1 MIEHVRPHEMIALS
15 LMSQGKVR
23 DIFFLESAPDRL
35 LVVTSDRISA
45 YDWVMPDGIPGKG
58 VILNRMSAFWFG
70 MMSDIIANHMI
81 SIDPR
86 EYPKE
91 CEPYLQYLAGRTML
105 VQKAMPLPVECI
117 MRGNI
122 TGSFWSDFKKAD
134 VLKNGKSSSLH
145 DARKI
150 IHGLALPADMQ
161 ESEEFLRPLFTP
173 STKASV
179 GAHDENVSFDQMIEI
194 MREWLPHN
202 GFIIDPAVLCMNVR
216 RASEDIYIRARKY
229 AKKRRIIIAD
239 TKFEFGLLPSG
250 KLIFIDEAL
259 TPDSSRFWPADQIVL
274 GKTPPSFDKQ
284 FLRDWLV
291 AQGWDKKSPP
301 PHLSQEVIEMT
312 SQKYQEAYN
321 RLVLQG

>member
-1 MIEHVRPHEMIALS
+1 MIALS

-23 DIFFLESAPDRL
+23 DIFTLESAPDAL

-45 YDWVMPDGIPGKG
+45 YDWIMPDGIPGKG
-58 VILNRMSAFWFG
+58 VILNKMSAFWFE
-70 MMSDIIANHMI
+70 MTSDIIANHMI

-91 CEPYLQYLAGRTML
+91 CEPYQQYLTGRSML
-105 VQKAMPLPVECI
+105 VQKAIPLPVECI

-122 TGSFWSDFKKAD
+122 TGSYWKTFTRAEIMT
-134 VLKNGKSSSLH
+134 NGKASSLQ

-150 IHGLALPADMQ
+150 MHGFALPADMQ
-161 ESEEFLRPLFTP
+161 ESQEFFCPLFTP

-179 GAHDENVSFDQMIEI
+179 GTHDENVSFDQMIEI
-194 MREWLPHN
+194 IKEWLPCN
-202 GFIIDPAVLCMNVR
+202 GFAVDPVVLCTNVR
-216 RASEDIYIRARKY
+216 YASENIYIRARKY
-229 AKKRRIIIAD
+229 AKERGIVIAD
-239 TKFEFGLLPSG
+239 TKFEFGLLPNG
-250 KLIFIDEAL
+250 VLILIDEVL
-259 TPDSSRFWPADQIVL
+259 TPDSSRFWPADQVIL

-301 PHLSQEVIEMT
+301 PHLSQDVIETT
-312 SQKYQEAYN
+312 SLKYQEAYD
-321 RLVLQG
+321 RLVIQG